1 VRRHT
6 LVSRGEA
13 GIATTDP
20 EATAAMR
27 SEEQVRAAA
36 AVGVWDVDFLDHPD
50 GTIEYGLPLR
60 RDLARSIR
68 RCRPDVLVT
77 VNFYERRRSG
87 DWNTSD
93 HRNVGVALLDAATDA
108 GNPWVFP
115 ELVDEGFP
123 PWAGVRCVA
132 VAGSPA
138 SGHAVDVTDGMDA
151 GIEALAAHAGYLAS
165 LPPDNPMGDTF
176 SPAGTLTIV
185 VVSHS
190 YWMKSVTGSDTMRAR
205 RQSMPRLVASCTR
218 SIQSV
223 CRSYSIGMPF
233 CQSTKTGP
241 CGV

>member
-1 VRRHT
+1 
-6 LVSRGEA
+6 
-13 GIATTDP
+13 
-20 EATAAMR
+20 
-27 SEEQVRAAA
+27 
-36 AVGVWDVDFLDHPD
+36 
-50 GTIEYGLPLR
+50 
-60 RDLARSIR
+60 
-68 RCRPDVLVT
+68 VLVT

-176 SPAGTLTIV
+176 SPAGTLTD
-185 VVSHS
+185 S
-190 YWMKSVTGSDTMRAR
+190 
-205 RQSMPRLVASCTR
+205 
-218 SIQSV
+218 
-223 CRSYSIGMPF
+223 RSYRGEATPAPCKRSVA
-233 CQSTKTGP
+233 CSTSGARSSEYTALRRCPPRG
-241 CGV
+241 GHLA